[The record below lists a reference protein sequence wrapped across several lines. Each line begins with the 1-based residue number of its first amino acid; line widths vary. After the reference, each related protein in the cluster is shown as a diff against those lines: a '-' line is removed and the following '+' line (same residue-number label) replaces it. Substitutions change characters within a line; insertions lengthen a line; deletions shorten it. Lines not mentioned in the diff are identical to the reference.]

1 MFNFRS
7 IKLVALALVALL
19 WAVACSPQS
28 ANNTATS
35 SSTQPQVQSQ
45 ASQPLSVGTNPW
57 SGYSGHNAAVKKGFY
72 EQAGLKIQDTLF
84 QSNTEEI
91 TAFLSNKIDLA
102 WLTVGDVIQIAGK
115 DPALKIIF
123 LCDYSN
129 GSDGII
135 GRGIKAPA
143 ELKGKT
149 LAREDVLFEKVLLRA
164 YLTKGGLTEKDI
176 TIKDLPAPDAATAFS
191 AKRVDAAVT
200 YEPFLNKAAK
210 AGGGDIIFS
219 SKGTNLIADVL
230 VTRPNLIANRR
241 PELLSF
247 LKAAN
252 QGIKLVKA
260 GDPGAIAAAAGK
272 LGIKPEELRDQ
283 LTGITIFDIEGNKT
297 IGFNLGNPNNAIKSF
312 DLVAKSAYDFKTISK
327 PIDVKTLYDD
337 SLVKSL

>member
-1 MFNFRS
+1 MFNVRS
-7 IKLVALALVALL
+7 IKLIAFALAALL
-19 WAVACSPQS
+19 WAVACSSQS
-28 ANNTATS
+28 ANNPANS
-35 SSTQPQVQSQ
+35 NAANNSAQSQ
-45 ASQPLSVGTNPW
+45 TLSVGTNPW
-57 SGYSGHNAAVKKGFY
+57 SGYSGHHVAVKKGFY

-91 TAFLSNKIDLA
+91 TAFLSGKLDLA
-102 WLTVGDVIQIAGK
+102 WLTAGDVIQMAGK

-135 GRGIKAPA
+135 GRGIKSPA
-143 ELKGKT
+143 DLKGKT

-164 YLTKGGLTEKDI
+164 YLEKGGLTEKDL
-176 TIKDLPAPDAATAFS
+176 TVKDLPAPDAATAFS

-200 YEPFLNKAAK
+200 YEPFLTKAAK
-210 AGGGDIIFS
+210 EGSGDIIFS
-219 SKGTNLIADVL
+219 SKDTNLIADVL

-241 PELLSF
+241 SELLSF

-252 QGIKLVKA
+252 QGIKLLKA
-260 GDPGAIAAAAGK
+260 GDAEAIAAAAGK
-272 LGIKPEELRDQ
+272 IGIKPEELREQ
-283 LTGITIFDIEGNKT
+283 LTGITLFDVDGNKT
-297 IGFNLGNPNNAIKSF
+297 IGFNPENSNNAVKSF
-312 DLVAKSAYDFKTISK
+312 ELVAKAAYDFKTIPQ